1 MKLSLLVLI
10 VAILL
15 MAGCMQP
22 VMTDTPPAA
31 TPTITCVGVVGR
43 TSLCISQTPVPT
55 AQSATPTLTTTPS
68 ATETVTPTFTP
79 SATATA
85 TLTPTITNTLAPTGT
100 ADQVNMFFPPSITVT
115 FDPDNPMQHCFLT
128 FYDATLMPGFLGV
141 WRRDKGG
148 YFDCVAKEQ

>member
-1 MKLSLLVLI
+1 MIYRIALI
-10 VAILL
+10 PTILFAL
-15 MAGCMQP
+15 CAAACVQP
-22 VMTDTPPAA
+22 VVTNTPPAA
-31 TPTITCVGVVGR
+31 TP
-43 TSLCISQTPVPT
+43 
-55 AQSATPTLTTTPS
+55 SATQSPTPAPTDTPILMATPS